1 MGDSILMTRND
12 ETWSKKR
19 KALSVTFYKD
29 KLVKYFE
36 LIKAEQLKHLQIIRE
51 KFVNT
56 NTPVD
61 IISEASKA
69 HIRVLLK
76 CAFGIDLSN
85 QVLDWEQ
92 DGKVYQ
98 KTLDFVLIEAFH
110 QLFMRVVSPQILI
123 FPGTYDLYLTPAAR
137 RLRRNVE
144 RLRKLFQRIVD
155 ERKVAMQQPDYVET
169 CDLLSTLLQDDL
181 FKNDSESIINECL
194 TMFFAGTQTVSITTS
209 NLIQYLLQQ
218 PHYIQKIRDEY
229 KQMIVDPFVQNNDA
243 GKEVNLDNM
252 MTIENIYDLKFY
264 IQCFNESL
272 RMEPPVKAS
281 TSCMLLEDLDL
292 MNYKIKRGTPF

>member
-12 ETWSKKR
+12 ENWSKKR

-137 RLRRNVE
+137 RLRRNVD

-209 NLIQYLLQQ
+209 NLILYLLQQ

-229 KQMIVDPFVQNNDA
+229 KQMIVDPFVQSNDA
-243 GKEVNLDNM
+243 GKQVNLDNM

>member
-137 RLRRNVE
+137 RLRRNVD

-209 NLIQYLLQQ
+209 NLILYLLQQ

-229 KQMIVDPFVQNNDA
+229 KQMIVDPFVQSNDA
-243 GKEVNLDNM
+243 GKQVNLDNM